1 VELDTNCL
9 IDRIQAVKLSAIDY
23 WLWYS
28 MTVKEWVMY
37 VKYLQH
43 IKWEIFIYKFKENE
57 PLREENFYP
66 GTFM

>member
-1 VELDTNCL
+1 
-9 IDRIQAVKLSAIDY
+9 
-23 WLWYS
+23 
-28 MTVKEWVMY
+28 MY